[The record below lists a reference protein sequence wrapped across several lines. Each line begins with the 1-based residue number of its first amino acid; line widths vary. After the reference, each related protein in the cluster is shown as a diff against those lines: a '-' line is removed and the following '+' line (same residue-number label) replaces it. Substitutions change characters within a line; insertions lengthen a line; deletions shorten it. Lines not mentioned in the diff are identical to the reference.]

1 LRAADTLREQPAG
14 SKVRVLASTMVAK
27 IGGSR
32 WRVSATAIGLSI
44 AAVTSPGAVVAAAAT
59 GEPLWPPVAAG
70 ALVALLLLAS
80 LAVAL
85 AAFRVE
91 PRPAGAAVPSASRDT
106 ELAAAR
112 VLVFS
117 AMFVAAVLLAVA
129 GEPKAA
135 LVAAATTGLIAA
147 WGLLLCVM
155 LWPAVSP
162 LRRLGMLVLDA
173 GLVSAYLHFGDRSVI
188 GWLLFLPLLIV
199 YAAARFG
206 SASLI
211 TAAIASVLGFAAVA
225 ASTDVWAQRPT
236 LVAGLLLVLVA
247 VAIAATIR
255 LHLFTRLPLL
265 TDDNGRNDRSVEAP
279 EGAAARSAAP
289 LTAGPGEAAG
299 PGEVAG
305 PLVMFEPEPVAIPMT
320 PVAPPAEELAVNI
333 DLRVIEGLRR
343 LTGSEAAL
351 RDIVETFR
359 RDARQTLEAL
369 ERAVAVADR
378 ARFSRSLAALHRS
391 AGQLGG
397 VELCALATALRNLSE
412 SELQLQGAL
421 HVEHLRTESERLATA
436 LTEALSVVEA
446 DHV

>member
-14 SKVRVLASTMVAK
+14 SKVRVLAATVIAK
-27 IGGSR
+27 IGGGG

-44 AAVTSPGAVVAAAAT
+44 AAVTSPGAVVVAAAI

-91 PRPAGAAVPSASRDT
+91 PRPAGAGVPAASRDT

-173 GLVSAYLHFGDRSVI
+173 GLVSAYLHFGDRSVV

-225 ASTDVWAQRPT
+225 ASTDVWAQRPA

-255 LHLFTRLPLL
+255 LNLFTRLPLL
-265 TDDNGRNDRSVEAP
+265 TDDNGLIDGSVEAP
-279 EGAAARSAAP
+279 EGAAARSAVA
-289 LTAGPGEAAG
+289 LTAEEGGAAG
-299 PGEVAG
+299 TPA
-305 PLVMFEPEPVAIPMT
+305 MSEPEPAAIPMP
-320 PVAPPAEELAVNI
+320 PVIAPGPPVEELAVNI

-369 ERAVAVADR
+369 ERAVAAADR

-412 SELQLQGAL
+412 SELQLQGAS

-436 LTEALSVVEA
+436 LTEALSVVQA